1 MTPNDKLIRW
11 FDVLAALLRRR
22 FPASFE
28 ELARDVPAYQH
39 TGAPSDTLLR
49 MFERD
54 KDELRRAGVRIE
66 TIAGDDSEPPSYRL
80 RAEHFYLPYLVLAG
94 AESTAES
101 PSPNA
106 GTPPAA
112 RRGSGARQLPTLAV
126 LPEEAVMLRRAAER
140 VRALGEPQLVQ
151 DATQA
156 LRKLRYDLPDTLPAP
171 PVLEADTARSAFALI
186 ADAIQRR
193 KQILFVYHSMGRGET
208 DNRRVDPYGL
218 VYLTGNWY
226 LVAHDPMAGGLRHF
240 RTSRM
245 AHVKLNTEKANSP
258 DFEVPRDF
266 DLRSHARSRQSWE
279 LGTGDA
285 EDIDV
290 RFVAESGDVTAAR
303 RHAATVLQNAATPSG
318 DTSTA
323 TRPVTDSAL
332 RFRVRRRDS
341 FLRWMLSF
349 AGHAEPVAP
358 PAVVSDWRALLEAT
372 RAVHGQDPVRSG
384 PVSGVLA

>member
-1 MTPNDKLIRW
+1 MASNDKLIRW

-22 FPASFE
+22 YPATFE
-28 ELARDVPAYQH
+28 ELARDVPAYLH
-39 TGAPSDTLLR
+39 TGAPSETLLR

-66 TIAGDDSEPPSYRL
+66 TNKGDESEPPSYRL

-94 AESTAES
+94 AENSAE
-101 PSPNA
+101 PA
-106 GTPPAA
+106 TGTPPAT
-112 RRGSGARQLPTLAV
+112 RRGSGAGQLPTLSV

-156 LRKLRYDLPDTLPAP
+156 LRKLRYDLPDSLPAP
-171 PVLEADTARSAFALI
+171 PVPAPDTARSAFALI

-208 DNRRVDPYGL
+208 DTRRVDPYGL

-226 LVAHDPMAGGLRHF
+226 VVAHDPTAGGLRHF

-245 AHVKLNTEKANSP
+245 AQVTVNSAKSNSA
-258 DFEVPRDF
+258 DFEVPKDF
-266 DLRSHARSRQSWE
+266 SLRAHARSRQSWE

-303 RHAATVLQNAATPSG
+303 RHAAMVLQDAATPSSDG
-318 DTSTA
+318 AGEARSSDGT
-323 TRPVTDSAL
+323 AL

-341 FLRWMLSF
+341 FLRWLLSF

-358 PAVVSDWRALLEAT
+358 AAVVDDWRALLDAT
-372 RAVHGQDPVRSG
+372 RAAHAQAPEGAAH
-384 PVSGVLA
+384 VSGVLA